1 MSPSSTSKGT
11 RMSPDT
17 DTIPLH
23 AYELIDQLDTL
34 YPEVVY
40 DPTLSK
46 AEFLMKSGERRL
58 VLKLL
63 RKRAREQEERN
74 VL

>member
-1 MSPSSTSKGT
+1 MSS
-11 RMSPDT
+11 DT

-23 AYELIDQLDTL
+23 AYDLIYQLDAL

-40 DPTLSK
+40 DPTLSE

-58 VLKLL
+58 VLTLL
-63 RKRAREQEERN
+63 RKRAREQEERH

>member
-1 MSPSSTSKGT
+1 
-11 RMSPDT
+11 MSPDT

-23 AYELIDQLDTL
+23 AYDLIDQLNTL

-40 DPTLSK
+40 DPTLSHE
-46 AEFLMKSGERRL
+46 EFLMKSGERRL

-63 RKRAREQEERN
+63 RKRARELDDN
-74 VL
+74 N